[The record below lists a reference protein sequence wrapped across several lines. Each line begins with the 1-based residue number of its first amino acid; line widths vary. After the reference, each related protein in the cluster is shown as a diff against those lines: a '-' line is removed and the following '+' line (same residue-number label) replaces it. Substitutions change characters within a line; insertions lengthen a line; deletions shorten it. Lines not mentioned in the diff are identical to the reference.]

1 MATRYPVMVP
11 GLTVRSGGWWDPRC
25 LPPGTDRT
33 TVVTVDRI
41 EAARELGVPSG
52 AAPALVEKA
61 FRRAARS
68 RHPDV
73 GGDALAF
80 RRATEARAVLLRP
93 RPPDPVVRVVE
104 VLVRY
109 HPVVRAIEAVLRAV
123 DRRAATR

>member
-1 MATRYPVMVP
+1 MTGA
-11 GLTVRSGGWWDPRC
+11 
-25 LPPGTDRT
+25 
-33 TVVTVDRI
+33 TVVGVDRA
-41 EAARELGVPSG
+41 EAARELGVPHG

-73 GGDALAF
+73 GGDPVAF

-93 RPPDPVVRVVE
+93 RPVDPMDRVVQ

-109 HPVVRAIEAVLRAV
+109 HPAVRLIEALARAIE
-123 DRRAATR
+123 RRTTVR

>member
-1 MATRYPVMVP
+1 MV
-11 GLTVRSGGWWDPRC
+11 GA
-25 LPPGTDRT
+25 
-33 TVVTVDRI
+33 TVVAVNRV

-73 GGDALAF
+73 GGDPGAF

-93 RPPDPVVRVVE
+93 RPVDPFDRVVQ
-104 VLVRY
+104 VLVRH
-109 HPVVRAIEAVLRAV
+109 HPVVKLVEALARVIERHTPVR
-123 DRRAATR
+123 

>member
-1 MATRYPVMVP
+1 MPA
-11 GLTVRSGGWWDPRC
+11 
-25 LPPGTDRT
+25 
-33 TVVTVDRI
+33 
-41 EAARELGVPSG
+41 G

-73 GGDALAF
+73 GGDAVAF

-93 RPPDPVVRVVE
+93 RPVDPMDRVVQ

-109 HPVVRAIEAVLRAV
+109 HPVVKLVEALARAV
-123 DRRAATR
+123 ERRSPAR

>member
-1 MATRYPVMVP
+1 M
-11 GLTVRSGGWWDPRC
+11 
-25 LPPGTDRT
+25 DRT
-33 TVVTVDRI
+33 

-73 GGDALAF
+73 GGDAVAF

-93 RPPDPVVRVVE
+93 RPPDPLARAVE
-104 VLVRY
+104 VIVRY
-109 HPVVRAIEAVLRAV
+109 HPAVRAIEALIRAI
-123 DRRAATR
+123 DRQTMRSRGT